1 MSDSN
6 LKGRIRSNRKSP
18 ISSCANPNIQKT
30 IADNGEKDKITD
42 SLLSSS
48 LYSKEKSTTK

>member
-6 LKGRIRSNRKSP
+6 LKGKIRSNRKSP
-18 ISSCANPNIQKT
+18 ISSGVNPNAKNL
-30 IADNGEKDKITD
+30 IADNGEKDKMAD

-48 LYSKEKSTTK
+48 LYSKDKSTTK